1 MRYFNT
7 SSAEK
12 ISKKPS
18 RRPENPETYARPRWL
33 TSNGEEIGKGR
44 RSRVVIPRRVRIL
57 ARVSVHACTS
67 PSAVRWRTEAA
78 RSNDPPSPPL
88 AASGR
93 RLRLVL
99 NQIRASLHSPTA
111 PQALSRGGG
120 RTRKEPRRKKKT
132 NASIY
137 ILHPD
142 HYTRNGRNQETKD
155 SRESISSTIDRK
167 TRRFLENIYAEFDP
181 SPERFPRTK
190 AGEEKKGDPG
200 VFLRNLHGTARCHFT
215 NRTIH

>member
-120 RTRKEPRRKKKT
+120 RTRKEPRRKKKLMHPYT
-132 NASIY
+132 YY
-137 ILHPD
+137 IQIIIPVMD
-142 HYTRNGRNQETKD
+142 ATRKQ
-155 SRESISSTIDRK
+155 K
-167 TRRFLENIYAEFDP
+167 TRAN
-181 SPERFPRTK
+181 RFPRRLT
-190 AGEEKKGDPG
+190 EKHDASLKIFTQSLTPRRSDFLGQRPG
-200 VFLRNLHGTARCHFT
+200 KKKRGTRVCS
-215 NRTIH
+215 